1 MSPLVAKLDGRYVL
15 SDDLSEEDRG
25 KPYTCDNCE
34 KRLIVVIPI
43 WKTKHFR
50 HEQDDGCTC
59 NTERETKEHIL
70 MKQNLMK
77 ILSQW
82 NPEYEVELEKKVTVN
97 AAPNGFRVA
106 DILLT
111 SRTNNRKIVVESQAS
126 QISEDEV
133 LKRTLDYNENGCAI
147 LWILSSTFSPYRDE
161 SSRTQELRVSDIEL
175 MLHRMYFRRVYYFDV
190 GTSRIYASHF
200 GEATRENERF
210 GYAYYLKKTKVV
222 ESKVISEPR
231 IYETRTSFAI
241 NQLDEIMIA
250 RFKETK
256 WWSSKTEEQ
265 LGKLL
270 KKYLQRVT
278 INEAEKEFQ
287 RDLVDSGYEP
297 EQQEEL
303 TILNDNEESS
313 SAPIRELRIPP
324 RCEVC
329 LSNTGQN
336 LRLLFGVG
344 PSCNIICLFQ
354 LG

>member
-1 MSPLVAKLDGRYVL
+1 MINNLDGPPLQGLGFWMSPLVAKLDGRYVL

-133 LKRTLDYNENGCAI
+133 LKRTLDYM
-147 LWILSSTFSPYRDE
+147 
-161 SSRTQELRVSDIEL
+161 RTAVPFYGSCPPPFPLTE
-175 MLHRMYFRRVYYFDV
+175 
-190 GTSRIYASHF
+190 
-200 GEATRENERF
+200 
-210 GYAYYLKKTKVV
+210 TKVHV
-222 ESKVISEPR
+222 R
-231 IYETRTSFAI
+231 RNF
-241 NQLDEIMIA
+241 
-250 RFKETK
+250 
-256 WWSSKTEEQ
+256 
-265 LGKLL
+265 
-270 KKYLQRVT
+270 
-278 INEAEKEFQ
+278 EF
-287 RDLVDSGYEP
+287 P
-297 EQQEEL
+297 
-303 TILNDNEESS
+303 ILNLCFIECIFGGFTTSM
-313 SAPIRELRIPP
+313 SAHLGSTLPILEKRHERMSVL
-324 RCEVC
+324 V
-329 LSNTGQN
+329 TH
-336 LRLLFGVG
+336 
-344 PSCNIICLFQ
+344 IISRKPKL
-354 LG
+354 